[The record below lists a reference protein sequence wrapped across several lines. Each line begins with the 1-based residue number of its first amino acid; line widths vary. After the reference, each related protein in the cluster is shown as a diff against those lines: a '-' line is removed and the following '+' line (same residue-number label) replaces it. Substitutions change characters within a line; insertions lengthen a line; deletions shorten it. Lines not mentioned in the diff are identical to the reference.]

1 MSFLSQLI
9 QQNKADI
16 RTRIGRELAAKQAA
30 AQEKESSWRGLGS
43 VLKTVANVA
52 LPGVGGAVLGAVID
66 PIGRKVFGKGAKA
79 SDIALGEDSKIFGG
93 REAETTAQEGL
104 RQSIKDYEQAN
115 LIGSALGFAGSAA
128 GGKFLEKWGGK
139 FKDSLKDSLARNTGL
154 GGKAYGEK
162 VAELARKHNPWL
174 AEVGDDFLDEALYDI
189 NPHQTGS
196 ILSDLVPSGGNISDE
211 ILLYKDGGMID
222 NISDALIN
230 QSKESAAPMSQSL
243 VSRLFQGTP
252 EDMILKMSKDPSLKA
267 GMEQYYGLTLDDAG
281 NLIRYK
287 DGGMVKKYEE
297 GGQVDDWGTDVGM
310 IRRKVVGMNTE
321 IWKYDGTNWNK
332 IDSYKSSRQSTDP
345 TEQTEEE
352 IAKAEANN
360 AKITQYSTAP
370 TITQHDMD
378 TYRSA
383 ARTQAVGGT
392 YMESTSDIGV
402 NDFLRNPRTAE
413 LMKQVRQGN
422 EGALANLVEM
432 ARQLRPELAGR
443 NNADIANEIKKM
455 IPQVDLYG
463 QDYQDTLAGAGT
475 ALEGLTGEAQ
485 GMRAQ
490 AASQAAQT
498 GIRTGA
504 GGFRGGDKISE
515 GLYSQASDIYGQM
528 QSDIKTGFEKEF
540 EDVET
545 MFMGLTS

>member
-1 MSFLSQLI
+1 M
-9 QQNKADI
+9 
-16 RTRIGRELAAKQAA
+16 
-30 AQEKESSWRGLGS
+30 
-43 VLKTVANVA
+43 
-52 LPGVGGAVLGAVID
+52 
-66 PIGRKVFGKGAKA
+66 
-79 SDIALGEDSKIFGG
+79 
-93 REAETTAQEGL
+93 
-104 RQSIKDYEQAN
+104 
-115 LIGSALGFAGSAA
+115 
-128 GGKFLEKWGGK
+128 
-139 FKDSLKDSLARNTGL
+139 
-154 GGKAYGEK
+154 
-162 VAELARKHNPWL
+162 
-174 AEVGDDFLDEALYDI
+174 
-189 NPHQTGS
+189 
-196 ILSDLVPSGGNISDE
+196 
-211 ILLYKDGGMID
+211 
-222 NISDALIN
+222 
-230 QSKESAAPMSQSL
+230 
-243 VSRLFQGTP
+243 FQGTP
-252 EDMILKMSKDPSLKA
+252 DDISLKMRKNPSFLQ

-345 TEQTEEE
+345 AEQTEEE